1 MGRLYGWV
9 SVNAPPLPTVA
20 GLLCVAWGIL
30 LRIGTMPVLRKPR
43 PLWHLLI
50 MLGCAIVAPLLLF
63 DAYAGISIAD
73 AQFDEVREELMS
85 EARTLSAG
93 GYPAT
98 IRQLGRLPALASSPS
113 LP

>member
-1 MGRLYGWV
+1 
-9 SVNAPPLPTVA
+9 
-20 GLLCVAWGIL
+20 
-30 LRIGTMPVLRKPR
+30 MPVLRKPR

-50 MLGCAIVAPLLLF
+50 MLGCAIVPPVLLF

-93 GYPAT
+93 VDREIIGE
-98 IRQLGRLPALASSPS
+98 IERLQALAAS
-113 LP
+113 LSLRQGDFAEFQRQAEASLGLRRSGNI